1 MLTLSFFTA
10 VFSSILWLIYSFF
23 YLSVQLAGNSFETL
37 NLVDMAISMFVVF
50 TPLFVIWFFWEK
62 FRNFNSQKRLNK
74 QITILSSQI
83 SQNQEYTEAIARI
96 LLQTSEQQKHS
107 VAMQQINFYISEMN
121 EILVDI
127 LQRYELLPEKDIYN
141 TWKTVGLG
149 NRWGFAK
156 AFADLQNN
164 SFVFQNQLQEKA
176 KYQPLLLSSLKEFCA
191 RYTRL
196 LNLLTKHD
204 EENILQETVESGAF
218 GRVFVMFSNIIN
230 NQGDISSAKQ
240 DIYPDSD
247 SSLSATSSYADNEN
261 NFTPEERVKTGFH
274 PVKKI
279 LKKFHKSPEP
289 ELEDKILPDSL
300 SLALERSFGATHN
313 DTPAEPKI
321 EAPSNNFSASSQQQ
335 DSYTQSSYL
344 SNGNRSILSL
354 QKEWEELNSLSN
366 TAKEIFADEK

>member
-37 NLVDMAISMFVVF
+37 NLIDMSISMFIVF

-62 FRNFNSQKRLNK
+62 FRNFNNQKRLNK
-74 QITILSSQI
+74 QIAILSSQI

-127 LQRYELLPEKDIYN
+127 LQRYDLLPEKDIYN

-164 SFVFQNQLQEKA
+164 SFVFQNQLLEKA
-176 KYQPLLLSSLKEFCA
+176 KFQPLLLSSLKEFCA

-204 EENILQETVESGAF
+204 VENILQETVESGAF

-230 NQGDISSAKQ
+230 NQNNIPSEKQ

-261 NFTPEERVKTGFH
+261 TFVAEERGKQGFH

-279 LKKFHKSPEP
+279 WEKFHKSPEA

-300 SLALERSFGATHN
+300 SLALERSFGTTKE
-313 DTPAEPKI
+313 TPVEPKI
-321 EAPSNNFSASSQQQ
+321 EAPSDNFSAPSQQQ
-335 DSYTQSSYL
+335 APYTPSSYL